1 VISPAIRARAGK
13 REILVSL
20 RTKDAKIAEIRYLK
34 AHLASEEW
42 LNALAEN
49 SVPFPHAPP
58 SKVVFLLPE
67 QVRVGPLAES
77 SSLRRAPKPTAAM
90 PARLTL
96 TGALSLYLEEKRD
109 EFESYAGRE
118 QRVRYAEKQRVIR
131 YLCEALGAD
140 REVASLT
147 RQDVRTFRDFL
158 RERKLGSG
166 SLQKII
172 SIVAAI
178 IQTALTEC
186 QIPIRNPFH
195 RFHVAN
201 DVAAIDARIPLST
214 KEVGIVRTLN
224 VNAELRVIVEI
235 LVMTGGRLNEIAGLE
250 WGDVHFTGLSTQLAF
265 IHIRP
270 NATRRLKTASSNR
283 TVPLLEPSRDAIIGL
298 RSLRQTGTRIGP
310 IFPRYGRSGGADA
323 ASAALMKALRKAGVT
338 DKRKSIHSIRHS
350 VKQALRDVGCPKDI
364 RDAIQGH
371 AANDVAEN
379 YGLGHSLETMT
390 VWLERAAEHLGI
402 SSSNLKTTFGD
413 DSD

>member
-1 VISPAIRARAGK
+1 MGKWIRTAPYVQLSRHGVFRYRRVISPAIRARAGK

-235 LVMTGGRLNEIAGLE
+235 LVMTGGRLN
-250 WGDVHFTGLSTQLAF
+250 LSL
-265 IHIRP
+265 IHI
-270 NATRRLKTASSNR
+270 
-283 TVPLLEPSRDAIIGL
+283 
-298 RSLRQTGTRIGP
+298 
-310 IFPRYGRSGGADA
+310 
-323 ASAALMKALRKAGVT
+323 
-338 DKRKSIHSIRHS
+338 
-350 VKQALRDVGCPKDI
+350 
-364 RDAIQGH
+364 
-371 AANDVAEN
+371 
-379 YGLGHSLETMT
+379 
-390 VWLERAAEHLGI
+390 
-402 SSSNLKTTFGD
+402 
-413 DSD
+413 